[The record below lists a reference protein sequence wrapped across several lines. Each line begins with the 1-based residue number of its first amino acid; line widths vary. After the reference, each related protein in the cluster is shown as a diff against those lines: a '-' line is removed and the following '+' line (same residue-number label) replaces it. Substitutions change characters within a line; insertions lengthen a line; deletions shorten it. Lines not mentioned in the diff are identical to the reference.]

1 MKERTYVY
9 RIDFEILGG
18 YDCGFELIEART
30 TDEAISLFREK
41 YSFDKYMISDVLRR
55 IGKDAGL
62 NVWAMR

>member
-1 MKERTYVY
+1 MKERTYVF

-18 YDCGFELIEART
+18 YDSGVEFIEARSA
-30 TDEAISLFREK
+30 DEAISIFREK